1 MVVYDSS
8 ALAKSLT
15 TYFENYNK
23 LLTRED
29 LPSKLSLQPAV
40 INNPDLGPTFVVVY
54 VWNGPNTDDAK
65 RWLSLI
71 SGLAPVIQSDVRT
84 KTPLIFLDEFTKI
97 LPSTTFGGSQTVSL
111 AKYTPQAIS
120 IIAKHVPFMP
130 HDPCTVFTIH
140 SLSGPSCRPPLP
152 DSVWRYR
159 EPHFMVEIVGLASGQ
174 EACEA
179 SQGWAKHF
187 RNELKE
193 VEGALQGTYFSLTA
207 KENIDLEKIYG
218 EHLGE
223 LMALKEEYDP
233 NRVFKHA
240 VPQL

>member
-1 MVVYDSS
+1 MVIYDSS

-15 TYFENYNK
+15 TYFENYTK

-29 LPSKLSLQPAV
+29 LPSKLSLEPAV
-40 INNPDLGPTFVVVY
+40 FNSPDLGLTFIAVY

-65 RWLSLI
+65 KWHSLI

-84 KTPLIFLDEFTKI
+84 KTPSIFLDEFTKI
-97 LPSTTFGGSQTVSL
+97 LPSTTFGGPQTVSL
-111 AKYTPQAIS
+111 AKYTPQATS
-120 IIAKHVPFMP
+120 IIAKHVPLMP
-130 HDPCTVFTIH
+130 HDPCTGFVIH
-140 SLSGPSCRPPLP
+140 PLRGPSCRPPLP

-159 EPHFMVEIVGLASGQ
+159 EPHFMVEILGMASSQ

-193 VEGALQGTYFSLTA
+193 VEGALQGTYISLTA

>member
-1 MVVYDSS
+1 MVIYDSS

-15 TYFENYNK
+15 TYFENYTK

-40 INNPDLGPTFVVVY
+40 FNNPDLAPTFVVVY

-84 KTPLIFLDEFTKI
+84 KTPLIFLDEFTKMI
-97 LPSTTFGGSQTVSL
+97 PPTTFGGSQTVSL

-130 HDPCTVFTIH
+130 HDPCTGLTIN
-140 SLSGPSCRPPLP
+140 SLSGPPCRPPP
-152 DSVWRYR
+152 
-159 EPHFMVEIVGLASGQ
+159 P
-174 EACEA
+174 
-179 SQGWAKHF
+179 
-187 RNELKE
+187 
-193 VEGALQGTYFSLTA
+193 
-207 KENIDLEKIYG
+207 
-218 EHLGE
+218 
-223 LMALKEEYDP
+223 
-233 NRVFKHA
+233 
-240 VPQL
+240 